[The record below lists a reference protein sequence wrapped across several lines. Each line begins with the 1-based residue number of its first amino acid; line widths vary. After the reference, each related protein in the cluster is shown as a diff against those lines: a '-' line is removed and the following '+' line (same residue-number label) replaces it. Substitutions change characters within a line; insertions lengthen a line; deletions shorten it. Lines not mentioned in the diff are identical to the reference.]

1 MRVRYQQGY
10 LRLGHRKNGPDC
22 WEFLSRD
29 SESPGKRIRRKAVIG
44 TIQQYPNVEDA
55 WQASN
60 GLRVSIHESRNRQRE
75 QTITTDAMRIRTAKL
90 PQD

>member
-1 MRVRYQQGY
+1 MRVRFQQGY

-22 WEFLSRD
+22 WEFLWWD

-55 WQASN
+55 WQPATAFVCRSMK
-60 GLRVSIHESRNRQRE
+60 LETVSVNKPSG
-75 QTITTDAMRIRTAKL
+75 K
-90 PQD
+90 P